1 MGVVQAIG
9 EDALGGLFGAR
20 GGEFWVLSDHGG
32 LPTWTRRE
40 DHPWAIIAIADI
52 EMEKMEIWEVNEG
65 NRK

>member
-32 LPTWTRRE
+32 LPT
-40 DHPWAIIAIADI
+40 
-52 EMEKMEIWEVNEG
+52 
-65 NRK
+65 